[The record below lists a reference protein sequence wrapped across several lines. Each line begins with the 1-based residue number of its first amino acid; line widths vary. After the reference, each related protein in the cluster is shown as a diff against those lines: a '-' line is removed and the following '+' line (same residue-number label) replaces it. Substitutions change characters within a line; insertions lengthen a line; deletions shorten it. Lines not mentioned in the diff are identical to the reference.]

1 MNKKRCRD
9 EILCIRNVCFQ
20 LNVSKVKRLT
30 KSLGNEDAIKGNEEI
45 IEYVIILKRRLLDL
59 SPRYVGGQQLARG
72 QIFRNFDV
80 VFLSVFV
87 YNRVHYT
94 TMLYCTLF
102 SAG

>member
-45 IEYVIILKRRLLDL
+45 IEYVNILKRRFLDL
-59 SPRYVGGQQLARG
+59 SPRYVGGRY
-72 QIFRNFDV
+72 
-80 VFLSVFV
+80 LSGR
-87 YNRVHYT
+87 Y
-94 TMLYCTLF
+94 
-102 SAG
+102 S